1 MLMTTSRF
9 TVQVSPWLRILITRS
24 VALVP
29 TLLVVFI
36 TSTPNKLD
44 VLNQWLNILQSVQLV
59 FAVLPVRTANIC
71 VLRNAISHQAVE
83 CRDFNALVASAVDGH
98 HLARWKSSHA

>member
-1 MLMTTSRF
+1 MVASA
-9 TVQVSPWLRILITRS
+9 QVSPWLRILITRS

-36 TSTPNKLD
+36 TSEPNKLD

-59 FAVLPVRTANIC
+59 FAVLPVRRLA
-71 VLRNAISHQAVE
+71 RAGS
-83 CRDFNALVASAVDGH
+83 NALQCSWLH
-98 HLARWKSSHA
+98 FYCSTIS